1 LNPEATSLQDQGA
14 NDSLAPY
21 DQQQDLVVAEEEEE
35 EEEFLERRL
44 LLHQHLARSSEL
56 RGHATC
62 SFRMLRQSALVPVR
76 TQGRDGSLAPYGKP
90 YRPAF
95 GPFREIESGRH

>member
-1 LNPEATSLQDQGA
+1 MLKPAQWRCPELNPEATSLQDQGA

-44 LLHQHLARSSEL
+44 LLHQYLARSSEL
-56 RGHATC
+56 RDHVIYN
-62 SFRMLRQSALVPVR
+62 FRIFRQIS
-76 TQGRDGSLAPYGKP
+76 DKS
-90 YRPAF
+90 
-95 GPFREIESGRH
+95 I